1 MQLNFQTQGEGPPLI
16 IMHGLFGS
24 LGNWAGIA
32 RQLAAEFHVICVDLR
47 NHGKSPHDPLMTY
60 DIMARDIVKLLDQL
74 GYDQAHILGHSM
86 GGKVA
91 MQLALNHADYVKKL
105 IVVDIAPV
113 RYPRQHDNVFE
124 GLRSIDLAALKS
136 RNDADEQLAA
146 HIPEASVRAFLLTNL
161 YRKEQNSFD
170 WRMNLEGLYQAYDD
184 IAAAPHGEPF
194 NGPTL
199 FIKGGNSDYLLGEYR
214 STILSHFPNAG
225 YQIMRNTGHWPH
237 AEQPTEFTGIVRR
250 FLLSES

>member
-1 MQLNFQTQGEGPPLI
+1 MQLNFQTQGDGPPLI

-47 NHGKSPHDPLMTY
+47 NHGKSPHDPLMSY

-91 MQLALNHADYVKKL
+91 MQLAMNHPDYVRKL

-113 RYPRQHDNVFE
+113 RYPRQHDNVFA
-124 GLRSIDLAALKS
+124 GLRSVDLTTLQS
-136 RNDADEQLAA
+136 RSDADTQLAA

-161 YRKEQNSFD
+161 YRKDQNSFG
-170 WRMNLEGLYQAYDD
+170 WRMNLEGLYQSYDE
-184 IAAAPHGEPF
+184 ISAAPHGEPF
-194 NGPTL
+194 KGPTL

-214 STILSHFPNAG
+214 ATILSHFPNAG

-250 FLLSES
+250 FLLQES

>member
-74 GYDQAHILGHSM
+74 GFDQAHILGHSM

-124 GLRSIDLAALKS
+124 GLHSIDLASLKS
-136 RNDADEQLAA
+136 RNDADEQLAV

-161 YRKEQNSFD
+161 YRKEQNSFG
-170 WRMNLEGLYQAYDD
+170 WRMNLEGLFQNYDE

-194 NGPTL
+194 KGPTL